1 MLNSF
6 IYIVVIMYCYL
17 VFHLDV
23 IFHCFNEYS
32 LSTYC
37 MLGIYLDAG
46 RNSTE
51 QMQTQVLRPCG

>member
-32 LSTYC
+32 LSTYY
-37 MLGIYLDAG
+37 MYLDAG

-51 QMQTQVLRPCG
+51 QMQIQVLRPCG